1 MMIVV
6 TDSEKRQPRL
16 RLTVSIQQ
24 VLKILRSPMQSRVD
38 QTLAASLP
46 RWRQQ
51 PVTWAHKKQKR
62 ASVALATGRQ
72 FYSDF
77 NRSSVRAAV
86 KETLTKPQ
94 SNPAVI
100 ISASVVE
107 EKLQCGQ
114 EAASNGER
122 ETAWSMQQFA
132 KREYAKIIRL
142 LQCIALLFIPQ
153 RLSMQ
158 NSQPFQTCCSQSWG
172 TVAGAESMVLMRL
185 WIQIINIL
193 WQSEPQRKAEHKQS
207 FMMSTSQSQCVQTA
221 WMEFILL
228 LCDAMKLSIVIKFLK
243 LKVNL

>member
-1 MMIVV
+1 MMMMIVV
-6 TDSEKRQPRL
+6 TDSEKTQPRL

-100 ISASVVE
+100 IRECCRRKASVWTGSCIDW
-107 EKLQCGQ
+107 KRNRMKC
-114 EAASNGER
+114 AAIC
-122 ETAWSMQQFA
+122 ET
-132 KREYAKIIRL
+132 RIRKNH
-142 LQCIALLFIPQ
+142 Q
-153 RLSMQ
+153 
-158 NSQPFQTCCSQSWG
+158 
-172 TVAGAESMVLMRL
+172 TVAVYR
-185 WIQIINIL
+185 
-193 WQSEPQRKAEHKQS
+193 
-207 FMMSTSQSQCVQTA
+207 
-221 WMEFILL
+221 
-228 LCDAMKLSIVIKFLK
+228 
-243 LKVNL
+243 